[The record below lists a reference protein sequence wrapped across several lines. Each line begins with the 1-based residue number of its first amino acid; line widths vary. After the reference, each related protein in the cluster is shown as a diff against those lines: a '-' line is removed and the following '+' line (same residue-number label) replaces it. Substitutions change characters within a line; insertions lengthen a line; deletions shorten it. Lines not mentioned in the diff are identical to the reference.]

1 MTKVTEKEGLFGRS
15 MQIAQR
21 GSSVPQRALVLQW
34 RQAMNRFAVVGVVT
48 FLLLSPTPVF
58 AQDEQVYEDGI
69 IRIVAKK
76 VESTGRTSFN
86 VCAWVVGDKP
96 VGLVTVDLVFKDSF
110 DKPIVVSEVLLLWDE
125 GAQALCNTWPLPAQA
140 QNFWKWETR
149 NVVGFECRER
159 KLTVIHSTNPSEEIS
174 ARNLEELQQHVERL
188 KRSSR
193 ISSGLLER
201 IKGCW

>member
-1 MTKVTEKEGLFGRS
+1 
-15 MQIAQR
+15 
-21 GSSVPQRALVLQW
+21 
-34 RQAMNRFAVVGVVT
+34 MNRFAVVGVVA
-48 FLLLSPTPVF
+48 FLLLFPTPDF
-58 AQDEQVYEDGI
+58 AQDEQVYEDGV

-76 VESTGRTSFN
+76 VESSNWRTAFN

-110 DKPIVVSEVLLLWDE
+110 DKPLVVSEVLLLWDE
-125 GAQALCNTWPLPAQA
+125 GAQTLCNTSPIPAQA
-140 QNFWKWETR
+140 LNFWKWETR

-159 KLTVIHSTNPSEEIS
+159 KLTVIHSTDPSEEIS
-174 ARNLEELQQHVERL
+174 ARKLEGLRQDIERL
-188 KRSSR
+188 KRFSR